1 MPLSVLKYLMV
12 LHQYKYNVS
21 SALVMLKIRKNPFDL
36 IKMNV
41 DCFCNDLMSYIKKN
55 RNSLRLHIT
64 GQNSA

>member
-1 MPLSVLKYLMV
+1 MPLSVFKYLMV

-36 IKMNV
+36 IKMNI
-41 DCFCNDLMSYIKKN
+41 DCFCNDLM
-55 RNSLRLHIT
+55 SLRLHIT

>member
-1 MPLSVLKYLMV
+1 MPLSVFKYLMV

-41 DCFCNDLMSYIKKN
+41 DCFCNDLMSHIKKK
-55 RNSLRLHIT
+55 
-64 GQNSA
+64 